1 MSRSPHPPMRTQSD
15 ATGRVRRAQPVI
27 GRRSLMALAA
37 GAGVAAIGTAGR
49 GVFLPWFDI
58 SRAAAADE
66 LVEPEVRASRVGLL
80 DTTLTARVM
89 SLPLAGQT
97 ATVSVYEGS
106 FPGPTLRVR
115 PGDTLR
121 VNLVNTL
128 DALPPG
134 LPQNSPFQC
143 SPVTGPGQMSNA
155 PEHAMTCDTNLHVH
169 GLHVSPEGNSDNI
182 FLSVKAGESFQYEYQ
197 LPPDHPAGVYH
208 YHPHL
213 HGASHGQV
221 FGGMVGAIIIEG
233 DLDRLP

>member
-1 MSRSPHPPMRTQSD
+1 MDQSPHPPTRTQTE
-15 ATGRVRRAQPVI
+15 ATGCVRRAQPVI
-27 GRRSLMALAA
+27 GRRSLMTLAA

-58 SRAAAADE
+58 SRAAAAEE
-66 LVEPEVRASRVGLL
+66 LVAPEVRASQGGLL

-89 SLPLAGQT
+89 ALPLAGQT

-134 LPQNSPFQC
+134 LPDTSPFLC
-143 SPVTGPGQMSNA
+143 SPMNMGGS
-155 PEHAMTCDTNLHVH
+155 
-169 GLHVSPEGNSDNI
+169 G
-182 FLSVKAGESFQYEYQ
+182 AG
-197 LPPDHPAGVYH
+197 G
-208 YHPHL
+208 
-213 HGASHGQV
+213 
-221 FGGMVGAIIIEG
+221 
-233 DLDRLP
+233 